1 MSKGGNLNFLTGR
14 ILKPLSVLKN
24 KHARLFHSSQKKL
37 PSNETPKEFHWLF
50 KVLVLF
56 SMAGFPFQE
65 KKLFIMMLQGQ
76 VRYGF

>member
-1 MSKGGNLNFLTGR
+1 MSKGGNFNLLTGR
-14 ILKPLSVLKN
+14 ILKPLSAPQN
-24 KHARLFHSSQKKL
+24 KDARPLHSSQKKL

-56 SMAGFPFQE
+56 SLAGFPFQE
-65 KKLFIMMLQGQ
+65 KKLFITMLQGQ